1 MRTTLDIPEDVLR
14 KAKSEAALR
23 GIPLKDYVTEAI
35 RAALQDDTASVA
47 ESGPDYGS
55 DEQVLADDCV
65 FPLIRGAGGPAL
77 RDLTPERVHEIL
89 EEEEVD
95 HILDRTPSS
104 R

>member
-35 RAALQDDTASVA
+35 RMALQSPLGAVA
-47 ESGPDYGS
+47 EATPDYEA
-55 DEQVLADDCV
+55 DEQVLSEDCV
-65 FPLIRGAGGPAL
+65 FPLIRGEGGPAL

-89 EEEEVD
+89 EEEEVERA
-95 HILDRTPSS
+95 LAQAPSS